1 MNAVTAADLA
11 RVSLFDGLPQD
22 ELDGLARHAT
32 RRRLSDGDVL
42 FEQGQPAKTLH
53 VVVAGGLVLRTED
66 GSHSVIVDTL
76 RPGDLVGWSAMR
88 ENAVTLSTGRA
99 VGPTEVVA
107 IPVDPIIDLAA
118 GGSRE
123 SRRLLQRIV
132 ALAAS
137 HLEASW
143 AQLRRAGREGVITA
157 G

>member
-1 MNAVTAADLA
+1 VNAVTATDVA

-22 ELDGLARHAT
+22 ELDALAHQAT
-32 RRRLSDGDVL
+32 RRRLSDGEVL
-42 FEQGQPAKTLH
+42 FAQGQPAKTLH

-66 GSHSVIVDTL
+66 GNQSVIVDTL

-88 ENAVTLSTGRA
+88 ENAMTLSTGRA
-99 VGPTEVVA
+99 VGPTEVIA

-143 AQLRRAGREGVITA
+143 AQLRQAGREGVITA

>member
-1 MNAVTAADLA
+1 VNAVTATDLA

-22 ELDGLARHAT
+22 ELDGLARHAI
-32 RRRLSDGDVL
+32 RRQLSDGEVL
-42 FEQGQPAKTLH
+42 FGQGQPAKTLH

-66 GSHSVIVDTL
+66 GSQSVIVDTL

-88 ENAVTLSTGRA
+88 ENAITLSTGRA
-99 VGPTEVVA
+99 VGSTEVIA

-143 AQLRRAGREGVITA
+143 AQLRQAGREGVITA